1 MSRAPRTTM
10 PGSNR
15 SDEPTTFDDTEDVQ
29 RVLDVLDDA
38 ECRAILDATRDDP
51 LTVGELADR
60 CDLPQSTAYRKV
72 DQLADADLLEE
83 SLRIRRSGK
92 HVSEYACCVD
102 DVTLDVGAN
111 EGIELTVSHSKPNTE
126 RVTPFQGTV
135 ADD

>member
-10 PGSNR
+10 AR
-15 SDEPTTFDDTEDVQ
+15 TDRHDEPITFEDTEDVQ

-72 DQLADADLLEE
+72 DMLDDAGLLEE

-102 DVTLDVGAN
+102 DVTLDVGAS
-111 EGIELTVSHSKPNTE
+111 EGIELTVTYSTPDTE
-126 RVTPFQGTV
+126 HMTPFQSAV

>member
-1 MSRAPRTTM
+1 M
-10 PGSNR
+10 PGTER
-15 SDEPTTFDDTEDVQ
+15 SEEPTTFDDAEDVQ

-38 ECRAILDATRDDP
+38 ECREILDATRDDP
-51 LTVGELADR
+51 MTVGELADE

-72 DQLADADLLEE
+72 DLLDDADLLEE

-102 DVTLDVGAN
+102 DVTLDVGASD
-111 EGIELTVSHSKPNTE
+111 GIELTVSHSSPSTD
-126 RVTPFQGTV
+126 RMRSFQATV